1 MVMKRDYSNEKQL
14 TDVIYF
20 TGTEVEKT
28 PFYGEKTLFVVG
40 FRNPKKIALR
50 AKENTCRHIYL
61 GANMCF
67 RNTKWDDSKYMKL
80 REIIKSL
87 VSKAHKVTLDIS
99 KDFDLRE
106 LDEFKENEY
115 FHIMYSLPIAHA
127 ESYSKRITIK
137 IDDIDF
143 NTTNS
148 GVWCNKLEE
157 LMNPLVKTSWDSYS
171 TDEVI
176 E

>member
-1 MVMKRDYSNEKQL
+1 
-14 TDVIYF
+14 
-20 TGTEVEKT
+20 
-28 PFYGEKTLFVVG
+28 
-40 FRNPKKIALR
+40 
-50 AKENTCRHIYL
+50 
-61 GANMCF
+61 MCF

-80 REIIKSL
+80 REIIKYL
-87 VSKAHKVTLDIS
+87 ISKAHKVTLDIS
-99 KDFDLRE
+99 KDFDLTE

-157 LMNPLVKTSWDSYS
+157 LMNPLVKTSWESYS

>member
-1 MVMKRDYSNEKQL
+1 MVMKRDYKNEKQL
-14 TDVIYF
+14 ADVKYF
-20 TGTEVEKT
+20 IGTEVEKT

-50 AKENTCRHIYL
+50 AKENKCRHIYI

-80 REIIKSL
+80 REIIDYLLKQSY
-87 VSKAHKVTLDIS
+87 KVTLDIS
-99 KDFDLRE
+99 RDFK
-106 LDEFKENEY
+106 LDELENFKSNEY
-115 FHIMYSLPIAHA
+115 FHIMYSLPIANA
-127 ESYSKRITIK
+127 EDYASRITIK

-143 NTTNS
+143 NATNT
-148 GVWCNKLEE
+148 GVWCNNLDS
-157 LMNPLVKTSWDSYS
+157 LMNNLVKTEWSSYS
-171 TDEVI
+171 TDEVV